1 MTKMKFGMPTLVEC
15 RDIYEC
21 RDAAKKYGLDFIE
34 INMSFPQYQP
44 HTLSADALVEITE
57 NDGVFYTIH
66 ADEMLNPFDF
76 NPQVS
81 ECYFGVMRDTIRFAK
96 AIGAPVINM
105 HLLKGV
111 YVTLPG
117 EVILLSD
124 VYFDEYRELYVPI
137 KRLKWVS
144 YIDETHKW
152 VSIDE
157 THIDKNIEKVKD
169 ERKDNIQK
177 QER

>member
-1 MTKMKFGMPTLVEC
+1 MIWPIVIFVLGFFAIPSIIGLVEQTHINAYNRIHYKNSVVKTLW
-15 RDIYEC
+15 RDDCYLIYKRGEIGHTKGEF
-21 RDAAKKYGLDFIE
+21 KK
-34 INMSFPQYQP
+34 
-44 HTLSADALVEITE
+44 
-57 NDGVFYTIH
+57 DG
-66 ADEMLNPFDF
+66 DE
-76 NPQVS
+76 
-81 ECYFGVMRDTIRFAK
+81 E
-96 AIGAPVINM
+96 
-105 HLLKGV
+105 
-111 YVTLPG
+111 YVK
-117 EVILLSD
+117 